1 MVCELQYINWT
12 ILFRKSNTTHRIH
25 VNRERNYQGEGIP
38 VSYTHLIHIHAHMID
53 DHAEDPEC
61 ADTRQRVIM
70 NTVHLSLFPP
80 HEISHAH
87 TLTRWLTEEHNWV
100 QIVWGIHGGGM
111 WFCSGGV
118 WDENSIVTGGRLFLQ
133 GTEGVLHVLH
143 QLCILGLD
151 LGFTILN
158 RVLHGNKQE

>member
-61 ADTRQRVIM
+61 ADTRQQVIM

-118 WDENSIVTGGRLFLQ
+118 WDENSKDCDWWAPIPPRYGRRSACPPPAVH
-133 GTEGVLHVLH
+133 TRPWSWLHH
-143 QLCILGLD
+143 P
-151 LGFTILN
+151 
-158 RVLHGNKQE
+158 